1 MATNF
6 DTGLHLRFIFL
17 GWFMRRLI
25 SLNYEFEVILLVN
38 AVALSMVRAGIV
50 LAAINVGINR
60 VDFTAKYSEF

>member
-6 DTGLHLRFIFL
+6 DAGLHLRFIFL

-50 LAAINVGINR
+50 LAAINVGINC
-60 VDFTAKYSEF
+60 VDFTVKYSEF